1 MPLNDIIQGQFLY
14 GYIHYFNQ
22 SFSFFL
28 KEMKHTAAPVTASAA
43 IGSAWKSSPV
53 LGESVLPAGA
63 ELDDFF
69 VLVEDDDFDD
79 DDAFAVVVE
88 AEAFWRENVSTLP
101 SLHVIEKLSALAIL
115 KVPVRV
121 VPFDKLNFTV
131 LPKTS

>member
-1 MPLNDIIQGQFLY
+1 
-14 GYIHYFNQ
+14 
-22 SFSFFL
+22 
-28 KEMKHTAAPVTASAA
+28 MKHTASPVTASAA

-63 ELDDFF
+63 ELDDFD
-69 VLVEDDDFDD
+69 VLVEDDDFD

-131 LPKTS
+131 LTKTS